1 MFLVFSSIWKVSGS
15 YMHKV
20 DAVYIHIPFCNYIC
34 AYCDFCKIFYNKE
47 YVNRYLDAL
56 EQEIM
61 NNYKGEVITSLYIG
75 GGTPSSL
82 DLEEL
87 EKLLKI
93 LKIFNLSKDCEIT
106 FESNADSLSLDK
118 IKLLKDF
125 GVNRVSVG
133 VETINKKLQDVLERR
148 TSKDTVI
155 NCINN
160 LKSVGITNINV
171 DLIYAIKGETLED
184 LNNDLEFLLS
194 LDVPHISTYSL
205 IIEDNTKLKIK
216 GIKNID
222 KVIDRDMYDLI
233 SKTLKNN
240 NYIHYEISNF
250 SYDGFMSKHNLKYW
264 RNLEYYG
271 FGVGASGY
279 IDNIRYTN
287 TRSITNYIDGKT
299 IIDKE
304 IVTLKDKM
312 FYEIML
318 GFRTSMGIDKIEF
331 KDKYNV
337 SIDRV
342 FNYKSLVEEKVLE
355 ENLKYLRVREE
366 YFYVLDEVTLRFL
379 DTLQTN
385 VSFDIIS

>member
-1 MFLVFSSIWKVSGS
+1 MS
-15 YMHKV
+15 KV

-56 EQEIM
+56 DQEII

-87 EKLLKI
+87 EKLLKT

-125 GVNRVSVG
+125 GVNRVSLG

-233 SKTLKNN
+233 SKTLKKN

-299 IIDKE
+299 IIHRE

-355 ENLKYLRVREE
+355 EDLKYLRVREE

>member
-1 MFLVFSSIWKVSGS
+1 MS
-15 YMHKV
+15 KV

-56 EQEIM
+56 EQEII

-125 GVNRVSVG
+125 GVNRVSLG

-148 TSKDTVI
+148 TSKDNVI

-233 SKTLKNN
+233 SKTLKKNN
-240 NYIHYEISNF
+240 DIHYEISNF
-250 SYDGFMSKHNLKYW
+250 SYDGFMSKHNL
-264 RNLEYYG
+264 
-271 FGVGASGY
+271 
-279 IDNIRYTN
+279 
-287 TRSITNYIDGKT
+287 GKT
-299 IIDKE
+299 IIDRE

-342 FNYKSLVEEKVLE
+342 FNYESLVEEKVLE
-355 ENLKYLRVREE
+355 EDLKYLRVREE